1 MRMYSLSQHKNEL
14 EVRKFFELSNQ
25 NKFVQ
30 RYLFSFIS
38 ISQIITIAA
47 IVKP

>member
-1 MRMYSLSQHKNEL
+1 MYSLSQHKNEL
-14 EVRKFFELSNQ
+14 EIRKLFELSNQ
-25 NKFVQ
+25 NRFVK

-38 ISQIITIAA
+38 ISQIITIAG